1 MRRKLVYILSLFC
14 ISIWVFGQTSNNKPH
29 ADSFLIANGDTIW
42 YHSKYTWYDNI
53 DVEWLMNER
62 THCCALVDSNLNILT
77 DFKYNAFH
85 PFYQGCKCAP
95 AKRGHKWGLVNKNGN
110 EVTDFKYVFP
120 DPRFDKFIK
129 KDFYIFEYRGKK
141 GVLDANGNTII
152 PFKWKSIFHCH
163 YGILSLTNGR
173 NVYLYY
179 LKTGKMLCI
188 KNNNL
193 ITGFNE
199 YGKTVLRDNKS
210 NKFGV
215 IDTSG
220 TIIQPCIYNIE
231 VPEKF
236 LK

>member
-1 MRRKLVYILSLFC
+1 MVKKIINILLLLCFNVCVY
-14 ISIWVFGQTSNNKPH
+14 GQVSN
-29 ADSFLIANGDTIW
+29 DSTKNDRFFIANDDTIW
-42 YHSKYTWYDNI
+42 YHSKYTWYDYI
-53 DVEWLMNER
+53 DVEWLMNNR
-62 THCCALVDSNLNILT
+62 THCYALVDSNLNILT

-95 AKRGHKWGLVNKNGN
+95 AKRGHKWGLVNKNGK
-110 EVTDFKYVFP
+110 EVTDFKYIFP

-129 KDFYIFEYRGKK
+129 MDFYIFEYRGKK
-141 GVLDANGNTII
+141 GVLDANGNIII

-163 YGILSLTNGR
+163 YGILSLRNGE

-179 LKTGKMLCI
+179 LKTGKMICI
-188 KNNNL
+188 KNHNL
-193 ITGFNE
+193 ITSFNE
-199 YGKTVLRDNKS
+199 YGKTVLKENKS
-210 NKFGV
+210 NKYGV

-220 TIIQPCIYNIE
+220 TFIQPCIYKE